1 MLPCSGDLLHFRCVA
16 HIINLIV
23 QDGLDAMVGI
33 IDNIRES
40 VLFINSNPSRKERFD
55 EICGRYGISGVARPS
70 HDVPHPWNSTL
81 LMLQSSVP
89 FIKAFLAL
97 EKEDS
102 SYIYCPSPKEW
113 RKAAAVCNLLKGFY
127 EATNILSGSS
137 YPTSHLFFTQM
148 WNIKCL
154 LQKQA
159 SNPYNF
165 VREMVD
171 EMITKFAKYWDECF
185 DIIMHTCHL

>member
-1 MLPCSGDLLHFRCVA
+1 MHPLMVPW
-16 HIINLIV
+16 
-23 QDGLDAMVGI
+23 LD
-33 IDNIRES
+33 
-40 VLFINSNPSRKERFD
+40 
-55 EICGRYGISGVARPS
+55 ISGVARPS
-70 HDVPHPWNSTL
+70 HDAPHRWNSTL

-89 FIKAFLAL
+89 FLKAFLAL

-102 SYIYCPSPKEW
+102 SYIYCPSPEEW
-113 RKAAAVCNLLKGFY
+113 RKAAAVCSLLKGFY

-154 LQKQA
+154 LQKEA
-159 SNPYNF
+159 SNPYDF

-171 EMITKFAKYWDECF
+171 EMIRKFAKYWDECLISLCIPVIF
-185 DIIMHTCHL
+185 DPRFKLGYIVFRMEKWLGAV